1 MAYIKCG
8 IVTKINVKK
17 NKEKALEYINSL
29 FNTELYDKEKN
40 NYYIKEDVLR
50 INIKDFRNELLSYSN
65 FYGDSLS
72 DCEAYCLETTIDTLM
87 DKDIVLCDNNE
98 RYYFLGFDDYKFNTD
113 SVMVTTSKFSVK
125 FFIIPIFW
133 DIYRIVSEDFTKIT
147 ELVTNLIHKCLS
159 NPLKDA
165 SFFTVI

>member
-8 IVTKINVKK
+8 IVTKINVRK
-17 NKEKALEYINSL
+17 NKEKALDYINSL
-29 FNTELYDKEKN
+29 FNTELYNKDKE

-50 INIKDFRNELLSYSN
+50 VNIKDFRDELLSYSN

-72 DCEAYCLETTIDTLM
+72 DCEAYCLETAIESLIN
-87 DKDIVLCDNNE
+87 KEIVLCDSNE
-98 RYYFLGFDDYKFNTD
+98 RYYFLGFDNYKFNTD
-113 SVMVTTSKFSVK
+113 SVMITTSKFSVK
-125 FFIIPIFW
+125 LFIIPIFW
-133 DIYRIVSEDFTKIT
+133 DIYRIVAEDFTKIT
-147 ELVTNLIHKCLS
+147 EFVTKLMHKCLS